1 MEILESKLQQYKKR
15 DKEMKEK
22 LEREMTL
29 RLKAEQKIEKL
40 KRKL

>member
-1 MEILESKLQQYKKR
+1 
-15 DKEMKEK
+15 MKDRI
-22 LEREMTL
+22 EREMTL